1 MSIFQSD
8 GTIICPVDEPTAIEV
23 GVDDTSEVIIDNG
36 QGHMPPS
43 STKRNKIY
51 VDGVAATILAERV
64 EYLDANGKLI
74 TESLKDFSKR
84 TLQKQFKSLD
94 TFINKWNHADRKTA
108 ILEELET
115 AGLLVEALQE
125 ITGPDIDPFD
135 VILSVA
141 FDQPVKTR
149 KDRARV
155 VREGHVL
162 DKYAPEAKSV
172 LEALL
177 QKYQD
182 EGELNLNDSRILTI
196 PPVSQMGT
204 PIEIVRWF
212 GSKDSFDLAVREL
225 QDAIYKKVA

>member
-1 MSIFQSD
+1 M
-8 GTIICPVDEPTAIEV
+8 
-23 GVDDTSEVIIDNG
+23 
-36 QGHMPPS
+36 
-43 STKRNKIY
+43 
-51 VDGVAATILAERV
+51 
-64 EYLDANGKLI
+64 
-74 TESLKDFSKR
+74 
-84 TLQKQFKSLD
+84 
-94 TFINKWNHADRKTA
+94 
-108 ILEELET
+108 
-115 AGLLVEALQE
+115 VEALQE